1 MSKQFFVSGSNATF
15 DLSGVKQEA
24 PQIIT
29 DPNAPVH
36 ADRSIFIL
44 RYMDLGCSVVMH
56 LALVQR

>member
-36 ADRSIFIL
+36 ADRFHRTDL
-44 RYMDLGCSVVMH
+44 RQGRNWRKDHGQAHV
-56 LALVQR
+56 